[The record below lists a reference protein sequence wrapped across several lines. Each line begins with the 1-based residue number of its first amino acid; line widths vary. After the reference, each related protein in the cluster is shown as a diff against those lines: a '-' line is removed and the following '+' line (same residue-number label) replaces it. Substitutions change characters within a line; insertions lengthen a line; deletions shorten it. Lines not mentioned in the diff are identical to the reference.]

1 MEINL
6 DGFEQEVIEKAIH
19 RLPKAIYIKSF
30 RPHNNKVEVTSED
43 LSDSC
48 IQDLVIRYCLD
59 EKIRNQLNKDT
70 EAEKKLIYAYAL
82 TGLLPEDLNG

>member
-19 RLPKAIYIKSF
+19 RLPKAIYTKSF
-30 RPHNNKVEVTSED
+30 KPHSSKVEVTSEN
-43 LSDSC
+43 LNDSC
-48 IQDLVIRYCLD
+48 LQDLVIRYCLD

>member
-19 RLPKAIYIKSF
+19 RLPKVICIKRFTPGDS
-30 RPHNNKVEVTSED
+30 KVELESERLD
-43 LSDSC
+43 DNCL
-48 IQDLVIRYCLD
+48 QDLAIRYCLD
-59 EKIRNQLNKDT
+59 EKIRAQLNEET

>member
-30 RPHNNKVEVTSED
+30 KPHSSKVEVTSEN
-43 LSDSC
+43 LNDSC
-48 IQDLVIRYCLD
+48 LQDLVIRYCLD

-70 EAEKKLIYAYAL
+70 EAEKKINLRLCA
-82 TGLLPEDLNG
+82 NGTLA